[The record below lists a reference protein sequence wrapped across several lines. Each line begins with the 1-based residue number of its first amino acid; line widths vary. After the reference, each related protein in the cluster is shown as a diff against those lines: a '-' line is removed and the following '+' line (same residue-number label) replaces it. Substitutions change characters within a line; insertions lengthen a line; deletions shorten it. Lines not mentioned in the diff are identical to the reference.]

1 MRKPLKAFAVVFLTA
16 SLLAGCMGKFALTG
30 KIYAWNKKAA
40 SDRWVNEMIFVAFL
54 IIPVY
59 NLAMLA
65 DGIVFNSIQWWTGQ
79 NPVANAGDQKRVL
92 GDDGSEALMTLRS
105 DGAVDVEATSATG
118 VVSRFT
124 LRREGDE
131 VAVVDA
137 SGMPLGLA
145 AF

>member
-1 MRKPLKAFAVVFLTA
+1 MNRKMKTA
-16 SLLAGCMGKFALTG
+16 AAIVLATSLLAGCMGKFALTG

-40 SDRWVNEMIFVAFL
+40 GDRWVNEMIFVAFL

-59 NLAMLA
+59 NLALLA

-79 NPVANAGDQKRVL
+79 NPVAQAGDQKRVQ
-92 GDDGSEALMTLRS
+92 GEDGSVALMTLRA
-105 DGAVDVEATSATG
+105 DGAIDVEATSAEG

-124 LRREGDE
+124 LQRVGDQ
-131 VAVVDA
+131 VAVTDA
-137 SGMPLGLA
+137 RGLPLGLA